1 MSANAMT
8 SPQNS
13 RLEALQA
20 RHSALSARIEKEQ
33 QSPVTAS
40 HYLQEM
46 KKQKLVLKEE
56 IEELRR
62 FSGAS

>member
-8 SPQNS
+8 STHNS

-20 RHSALSARIEKEQ
+20 RHSDLAARIEKEQ
-33 QSPVTAS
+33 QRPVTAS
-40 HYLQEM
+40 HHLQAL

-62 FSGAS
+62 SSGTS

>member
-8 SPQNS
+8 STQNS
-13 RLEALQA
+13 RLDALQA

-33 QSPVTAS
+33 QRPVTGG
-40 HYLQEM
+40 HHLQAL

-56 IEELRR
+56 IEEIRR
-62 FSGAS
+62 SSGSS